1 MASNPHKPTVLV
13 INNSEE
19 VIGIISLVLSEHG
32 FAVVDKYR
40 ITPGSREPELQR
52 HIARHSVD
60 VVVWDV
66 GLPYAR
72 NWAYFEEVEASGAFG
87 RCGVVLTTT
96 NKAAL
101 ESFVGPTPTH
111 ELVGKPFDLDELIN
125 AVRVSLP
132 SGALKPDAS

>member
-1 MASNPHKPTVLV
+1 MTTERRPTVLV
-13 INNSEE
+13 INNSDE
-19 VIGIISLVLSEHG
+19 VIAIIALVLSEHG
-32 FAVVDKYR
+32 FAVVDEYK
-40 ITPGSREPELQR
+40 ITPGSGEPALQN
-52 HIARHSVD
+52 HIARHQVD
-60 VVVWDV
+60 VIVWDI

-101 ESFVGPTPTH
+101 EGFVGPTPTH

-132 SGALKPDAS
+132 EGVAWPGER